1 MLSQIQTESTVI
13 VGAGQAASEAA
24 VSLRQKGYGGRLL
37 MLGDEA
43 HLPYQ
48 RPPLSKTYLSGE
60 VDPQGLYLKPAAA
73 YEKLGIEIRTGARV
87 THLDA
92 RARRI
97 TLSDG
102 TVESY
107 SKLILATGGRPRPL
121 SQAAM
126 TGAKKHPSNLHYL
139 RTINDVDHI
148 RRQLSPNFRL
158 TIIGG
163 GYVGLEVAAIASR
176 LRMRVTILEALPR
189 VLARVTAPE
198 LSEFY
203 EKVHREADV
212 DIRTSTQVE
221 RLELD
226 PSGDAVEAIVCADGT
241 VLPTDLVIVG
251 IGLIPNVELAEQA
264 GVAIENG
271 IAVDESGRTS
281 DPNIF
286 AIGDCSSRPSVLYK
300 RRIRLESV
308 PNALEQARAVAAVL
322 CGQPCPPESAPWFWS
337 DQYDLKLQ
345 MVGLSHGYDTLV
357 LRGDPSSRSFIAF
370 YLKDRRIVAADAVNS
385 PAAFMFAKRV
395 VGRQPLIEDEKALA
409 DVAVPL
415 QTLINEQNQ

>member
-1 MLSQIQTESTVI
+1 MLSQIQTESTII

-43 HLPYQ
+43 HPPYQ

-60 VDPQGLYLKPAAA
+60 AEPQGLYLKPATA
-73 YEKLGIEIRTGARV
+73 YEKLAIEIRTGVRA

-92 RARRI
+92 RAQSI

-102 TVESY
+102 TVEPY
-107 SKLILATGGRPRPL
+107 DKLILATGGRPRPL
-121 SQAAM
+121 SQAALI
-126 TGAKKHPSNLHYL
+126 GANKPPSNLHYL
-139 RTINDVDHI
+139 RTIDDVDHI

-158 TIIGG
+158 AIIGG

-176 LRMRVTILEALPR
+176 LRVRVTVLEALPR

-203 EKVHREADV
+203 EKVHREAGV
-212 DIRTSTQVE
+212 EIRTSTQVE

-226 PSGDAVEAIVCADGT
+226 PSGDAVKAIVCTDGT

-264 GVAIENG
+264 GLAIENG

-286 AIGDCSSRPSVLYK
+286 AIGDCSSRPSGLYR

-322 CGQPCPPESAPWFWS
+322 CGQPCPAESAPWFWS
-337 DQYDLKLQ
+337 DQYELKLQ
-345 MVGLSHGYDTLV
+345 MVGLSHGYDRLV

-370 YLKDRRIVAADAVNS
+370 YLKDRRVIAADAVNS
-385 PAAFMFAKRV
+385 PAAFMFAKRI
-395 VGRQPLIEDEKALA
+395 VGRQPLVENHEALA
-409 DVAVPL
+409 DVMVPL
-415 QTLINEQNQ
+415 QTLFTEQNS